1 MNGLTPRERDLADGN
16 GGLTASLI
24 QQLTSAIRLL
34 SSKPELPLDRFGSV
48 HIRHFAAS
56 AREVDAIA
64 AALCVTAGWNYDR
77 SHYTA
82 EYPFGPNVS
91 YSAVYITPASRE
103 AYKAHMATIKPASAE
118 LAGSAAA

>member
-1 MNGLTPRERDLADGN
+1 MNGLTPHERDLAHGN

-24 QQLTSAIRLL
+24 QQLTGAIRLL
-34 SSKPELPLDRFGSV
+34 QSKPELPLDRFGSV

-56 AREVDAIA
+56 VREVDAIA
-64 AALCVTAGWNYDR
+64 GALCVEARWNEDR

-91 YSAVYITPASRE
+91 YGAVYITPASKE
-103 AYKAHMATIKPASAE
+103 AYRAHMAAFKPE
-118 LAGSAAA
+118 LAVA